1 MVINKFRGDV
11 SILAPGLD
19 SLYNLVKIPCAGVIP
34 YVNIDID
41 DEDSLSERLSSKKRK
56 EIDIAVIALPRI
68 SNFTDFSP
76 FERFSGVSLRY
87 IRNAAELGSPDMIII
102 PGTKSTISDLKWMRQ
117 KGLEAEVL
125 KAASR
130 GTPVFGIC
138 GGLQMLGKS
147 ISDPFGSEGG
157 GEISG
162 LGLLDI
168 ETVFGKDKTRTQ
180 VEGSFSGIS
189 GIFAHLEGIKYRGY
203 EIHMGQSGDKGAVLQ
218 NGNIYGS
225 YIHGLFDEAGIAD
238 EIVRALY
245 KKRNLV
251 FDENAVFDQHAYK
264 EEQYDRL
271 AGTVRSALDMSLIY
285 SLLK

>member
-1 MVINKFRGDV
+1 
-11 SILAPGLD
+11 
-19 SLYNLVKIPCAGVIP
+19 
-34 YVNIDID
+34 
-41 DEDSLSERLSSKKRK
+41 
-56 EIDIAVIALPRI
+56 
-68 SNFTDFSP
+68 
-76 FERFSGVSLRY
+76 
-87 IRNAAELGSPDMIII
+87 
-102 PGTKSTISDLKWMRQ
+102 
-117 KGLEAEVL
+117 
-125 KAASR
+125 
-130 GTPVFGIC
+130 
-138 GGLQMLGKS
+138 MLGKS